1 MMRLPRF
8 RYLAPRSL
16 AEAAAALADLGPE
29 AAVLA
34 GGTDLFPNMKRR
46 QQTPG
51 TVVALRGIAA
61 LHGHAFGPDRGLT
74 AGALTRLSA
83 IEHDGAIAEAF
94 PALARAASLVAT
106 PPLRNMGTLGGN
118 LCLDTR
124 CSYYDQGQEWRAA
137 IGYCMKKDGDICW
150 VAPGSK
156 RCWAVSSSDTAPV
169 LCALGA
175 EVTLV
180 STAGERR
187 IAVSELF
194 ADDGIAHLT
203 RRPDEILAQIH
214 VPAPADPVER
224 ERSAYVKLRR
234 RGSFDF
240 PVLGVAARVR
250 LGAGGAVEAA
260 RIFVGGTGS
269 RPQEARAAAELLI
282 GRVLDDDAIREAAG
296 LIAQVAKPMQNTD
309 FTLSW
314 RKTVAREYA
323 ARALRA
329 LTAPGGDGAAR
340 HASPG
345 SSPSA

>member
-8 RYLAPRSL
+8 RYLAPSSL
-16 AEAAAALADLGPE
+16 AEAAAALADLGPD

-61 LHGHAFGPDRGLT
+61 LRGRSVDPANGLT
-74 AGALTRLSA
+74 LGALTRLSA
-83 IEHDGAIAEAF
+83 IEHDRELAGAW
-94 PALARAASLVAT
+94 PALARAAALVAT
-106 PPLRNMGTLGGN
+106 PPLRNMGTIGGN

-124 CSYYDQGQEWRAA
+124 CSYYDQSHEWRAA
-137 IGYCMKKDGDICW
+137 IGYCMKKDGDVCW
-150 VAPGSK
+150 VAPGSR

-175 EVTLV
+175 EVSLV
-180 STAGERR
+180 SGAGERR
-187 IAVSELF
+187 IAVTELF

-203 RRPDEILAQIH
+203 RRPDEILAQVH
-214 VPAPADPVER
+214 VPAPAPG

-240 PVLGVAARVR
+240 PVLGVAVWVR
-250 LGAGGAVEAA
+250 LAAGGAVEAA
-260 RIFVGGTGS
+260 RIFVGGAGS
-269 RPQEARAAAELLI
+269 RPHEARAAAELLV
-282 GRVLDDDAIREAAG
+282 GRVLDDDRVIDQAAG
-296 LIAQVAKPMQNTD
+296 MIAHIAKPMQNTD
-309 FTLSW
+309 LTLSW

-329 LTAPGGDGAAR
+329 VVAAVPAPRG
-340 HASPG
+340 
-345 SSPSA
+345 

>member
-8 RYLAPRSL
+8 RYLAPGSV

-46 QQTPG
+46 QQTPA

-61 LHGHAFGPDRGLT
+61 LRARAIDPARGLT
-74 AGALTRLSA
+74 LGALTRLSA
-83 IEHDGAIAEAF
+83 IEHDAGIAAAW

-106 PPLRNMGTLGGN
+106 PPLRNMGTIGGN

-124 CSYYDQGQEWRAA
+124 CSYYDQSHEWRAA
-137 IGYCMKKDGDICW
+137 IGYCMKKEGETCW
-150 VAPGSK
+150 VAPSSP

-175 EVTLV
+175 EVTLA

-187 IAVSELF
+187 IPASELF
-194 ADDGIAHLT
+194 ADDGIAYLT
-203 RRPDEILAQIH
+203 RRRDEILTSVH
-214 VPAPADPVER
+214 VPPPAEG

-240 PVLGVAARVR
+240 PVLGVAVRAR
-250 LGAGGAVEAA
+250 LDAGGTVTSAS
-260 RIFVGGTGS
+260 IFVGGTGS
-269 RPQEARAAAELLI
+269 RPQEARAAAELLT
-282 GRVLDDDAIREAAG
+282 GRVLDAAAIREAAG
-296 LIAQVAKPMQNTD
+296 LIAHIAKPMQNTD
-309 FTLSW
+309 FTLGW
-314 RKTVAREYA
+314 RKAVAREYA
-323 ARALRA
+323 ARALRELVA
-329 LTAPGGDGAAR
+329 GNGAAAN
-340 HASPG
+340 HASG
-345 SSPSA
+345 S